1 MQEVFLQFVVS
12 YQSLTNSR
20 MNKQFLKAG
29 MLGLL
34 VAGWLSQAA
43 VAQSDPTGKRR
54 VTSTYAI
61 TNATVF
67 KAPGDP
73 GSKATILIKDGVI
86 LGVGSSLTLPKEAKI
101 IAGDSLYVYPG
112 FIDGAGNMGI
122 TKPKDVERPKDFVS
136 SNPPDEIAG
145 ITPWRIATDSYS
157 GASTQVDEWRK
168 AGFTISQVVPDGGML
183 PGKTSLMVL
192 GEAKNNNLLRNNV
205 AMAANFRSSR
215 GMYPATLAGVMA
227 KFRDLYQNTSLTLD
241 HEKLYASNAGVKRP
255 QASPS
260 QVALSPVVQKQM
272 PVLFTAATELE
283 IRRALSLQK
292 ELGFKLVLT
301 GLETYE
307 SVIGL
312 IKSSGTPILI
322 KLQVPDDK
330 SIKSQKAEGV
340 TEATKAQYAR
350 VKESYDKALKQ
361 AAQLEQAGIMF
372 AFSTTDGKAADVQK
386 TLKTLI
392 DNGLSKKAALAALT
406 TNPAS
411 ILGISGMAGTLEK
424 GKLANLIVTT
434 DTLFKEETQIKH
446 VIADGYVFDYE
457 IKKKTTKAENTS
469 AKPEAAPNAITV
481 EGVWEYTSETP
492 AGSSGGEIVIKR
504 ENGVLGGTITYDDPT
519 GSGKASATIKNASLT
534 GKTLSF
540 EFDVAA
546 GGMSLTVTI
555 SGEINGK
562 TMDGSLSVPQ
572 MGSFP
577 VKATLSSPSQAN

>member
-1 MQEVFLQFVVS
+1 
-12 YQSLTNSR
+12 

-34 VAGWLSQAA
+34 VAGWLSQTAL
-43 VAQSDPTGKRR
+43 AQSDPTGKRR

-86 LGVGSSLTLPKEAKI
+86 LGVGASLALPKEAKV

-136 SNPPDEIAG
+136 SAPPDEVAG
-145 ITPWRIATDSYS
+145 ITPWRMATDSYS
-157 GASTQVDEWRK
+157 AASTQVDDWRK
-168 AGFTISQVVPDGGML
+168 AGFTLSQVVPDGGML
-183 PGKTSLMVL
+183 PGKTAIVLL
-192 GEAKNNNLLRNNV
+192 GEPKTNNFLKTNAAV
-205 AMAANFRSSR
+205 AANFRSSR

-227 KFRDLYQNTSLTLD
+227 KFRDIYQNTALVIE
-241 HEKLYASNAGVKRP
+241 HERQFTFTTGVKRP
-255 QASPS
+255 QASPTHT
-260 QVALSPVVQKQM
+260 AFMPVVQKQLS
-272 PVLFTAATELE
+272 VLFTAGSELE
-283 IRRALSLQK
+283 IRRALALQK

-301 GLETYE
+301 GLENYE
-307 SVIGL
+307 SVIDE
-312 IKSSGTPILI
+312 IKSSGTPVLI

-330 SIKSQKAEGV
+330 SIKAQKADGV

-361 AAQLEQAGIMF
+361 AAQLEKAGIPF
-372 AFSTTDGKAADVQK
+372 GFSTADAKAADVQK
-386 TLKTLI
+386 NLKAML

-406 TNPAS
+406 TNPAA
-411 ILGISGMAGTLEK
+411 ILGVSGMVGTLEK
-424 GKLANLIVTT
+424 GKLANLVLTT
-434 DTLFKEETQIKH
+434 DTLFKEEAQIKH

-457 IKKKTTKAENTS
+457 VKKKAVKAETTT
-469 AKPEAAPNAITV
+469 AKPEAASNAVTV

-492 AGSSGGEIVIKR
+492 AGSSGGEITLKR

-519 GSGKASATIKNASLT
+519 GSGKASAPIKNASIN
-534 GKTLSF
+534 GKALSF

-562 TMDGSLSVPQ
+562 TMEGSLSVPQ

-577 VKATLSSPSQAN
+577 VKATLSSPSQTNSL

>member
-1 MQEVFLQFVVS
+1 
-12 YQSLTNSR
+12 
-20 MNKQFLKAG
+20 MNKQFLMAG

-43 VAQSDPTGKRR
+43 MAQSDPTGKRR

-86 LGVGSSLTLPKEAKI
+86 LGVGTSLTLPKEAKL
-101 IAGDSLYVYPG
+101 IAGDSLFVYPG
-112 FIDGAGNMGI
+112 FIDGAGTMGI

-136 SNPPDEIAG
+136 SNPADEIAG
-145 ITPWRIATDSYS
+145 ITPWRMAPESYA
-157 GASTQVDEWRK
+157 ASSTLVDDWRK
-168 AGFTISQVVPDGGML
+168 AGFTLSQVVPDGGML
-183 PGKTSLMVL
+183 PGKTALMVL
-192 GEAKNNNLLRNNV
+192 GDAKNNNLLRNNV

-227 KFRDLYQNTSLTLD
+227 KFRDLYQNTSLILD

-283 IRRALSLQK
+283 IRRVLSLQK

-312 IKSSGTPILI
+312 IKSSGNPVLI

-330 SIKSQKAEGV
+330 SIKAQKAEGV
-340 TEATKAQYAR
+340 TDATKAQYAR
-350 VKESYDKALKQ
+350 VKESYAKALKQ

-372 AFSTTDGKAADVQK
+372 AFSTADAKPADVKK
-386 TLKTLI
+386 TIQTLME
-392 DNGLSKKAALAALT
+392 NGLSERAALAALT
-406 TNPAS
+406 THPAT
-411 ILGISGMAGTLEK
+411 ILGISSMAGTLEK
-424 GKLANLIVTT
+424 GKMANLILST
-434 DTLFKEETQIKH
+434 DSLFKEESQIKH

-457 IKKKTTKAENTS
+457 LKKKTAPATS
-469 AKPEAAPNAITV
+469 GSKPENQAAGSV
-481 EGVWEYTSETP
+481 EGTWEYVSETP
-492 AGSSGGEIVIKR
+492 AGSSGGEILLKR
-504 ENGVLGGTITYDDPT
+504 ENGVMGGSITYDNPT
-519 GSGKASATIKNASLT
+519 GSGKASAPIKNASIN
-534 GKTLSF
+534 GKALSF
-540 EFDVAA
+540 EFDVSA

-555 SGEINGK
+555 SGEVNGK
-562 TMDGSLSVPQ
+562 SMEGSLSIPQ

-577 VKATLSSPSQAN
+577 VKATLTSPSQTNSL

>member
-1 MQEVFLQFVVS
+1 
-12 YQSLTNSR
+12 

-43 VAQSDPTGKRR
+43 MAQSDPTGKRR

-86 LGVGSSLTLPKEAKI
+86 LGVGTSLSLPKEAKI
-101 IAGDSLYVYPG
+101 LAGDSLFVYPG
-112 FIDGAGNMGI
+112 FIDGAGTMGI

-136 SNPPDEIAG
+136 SNPADEIAG
-145 ITPWRIATDSYS
+145 ITPWRSASDAYAA
-157 GASTQVDEWRK
+157 ASTQVDDWRK
-168 AGFTISQVVPDGGML
+168 AGFTLSQVVPDGGML
-183 PGKTSLMVL
+183 PGKTALVL
-192 GEAKNNNLLRNNV
+192 LGDGKANNFLKLNAAL
-205 AMAANFRSSR
+205 AANYRSSR

-227 KFRDLYQNTSLTLD
+227 KFRDIYQNTTLVLE
-241 HEKLYASNAGVKRP
+241 HERLFTFTAGVKRP
-255 QASPS
+255 QATPT
-260 QVALSPVVQKQM
+260 QTAMMPVVQKQL
-272 PVLFTAATELE
+272 PVLFSTSSELE
-283 IRRALSLQK
+283 IRRALALQK
-292 ELGFKLVLT
+292 ELGFKLILT
-301 GLETYE
+301 GLENYE
-307 SVIGL
+307 SVIGA
-312 IKSSGTPILI
+312 IKASGTPVLI

-330 SIKSQKAEGV
+330 SIKAQKAEGV

-361 AAQLEQAGIMF
+361 AAQLEKAGILF
-372 AFSTTDGKAADVQK
+372 GFSTADAKAADVQK
-386 TLKTLI
+386 TLNAMM
-392 DNGLSKKAALAALT
+392 DNGLSQKAAFAALT
-406 TNPAS
+406 TNPAA
-411 ILGISGMAGTLEK
+411 ILGLSGLVGTLEK
-424 GKLANLIVTT
+424 GKLANLVLTT
-434 DTLFKEETQIKH
+434 DTLFKEEAQIKH

-457 IKKKTTKAENTS
+457 IKKKAVKAEAN
-469 AKPEAAPNAITV
+469 AKPEAASDAVQV

-492 AGSSGGEIVIKR
+492 AGSSGGEITLKR
-504 ENGVLGGTITYDDPT
+504 ENGTLGGTITYDDPT
-519 GSGKASATIKNASLT
+519 GSGKASAPIKNASLT
-534 GKTLSF
+534 GKTISF

-562 TMDGSLSVPQ
+562 NMDGSLSVPQ

>member
-1 MQEVFLQFVVS
+1 
-12 YQSLTNSR
+12 
-20 MNKQFLKAG
+20 MNKQFLMAG

-43 VAQSDPTGKRR
+43 MAQSDPTGKRR

-86 LGVGSSLTLPKEAKI
+86 LGVGTSLTLPKEAKL
-101 IAGDSLYVYPG
+101 IAGDSLFVYPG
-112 FIDGAGNMGI
+112 FIDGAGTMGI

-136 SNPPDEIAG
+136 SNPADEIAG
-145 ITPWRIATDSYS
+145 ITPWRMAPESYA
-157 GASTQVDEWRK
+157 ASSTLVDDWRK
-168 AGFTISQVVPDGGML
+168 AGFTLSQVVPDGGML
-183 PGKTSLMVL
+183 PGKTALMVL
-192 GEAKNNNLLRNNV
+192 GDAKNNNLLRNNV

-227 KFRDLYQNTSLTLD
+227 KFRDLYQNTSLILD

-283 IRRALSLQK
+283 IRRVLSLQK

-301 GLETYE
+301 GLENYE

-312 IKSSGTPILI
+312 IKSSGNPVLI

-330 SIKSQKAEGV
+330 SIKAQKAEGV
-340 TEATKAQYAR
+340 TDATKAQYAR
-350 VKESYDKALKQ
+350 VKESYAKALKQ

-372 AFSTTDGKAADVQK
+372 AFSTADAKPADVKK
-386 TLKTLI
+386 TIQTLME
-392 DNGLSKKAALAALT
+392 NGLSERAALAALT
-406 TNPAS
+406 THPAT
-411 ILGISGMAGTLEK
+411 ILGISSMAGTLEK
-424 GKLANLIVTT
+424 GKMANLILAT
-434 DTLFKEETQIKH
+434 DSLFKEESQIKH

-457 IKKKTTKAENTS
+457 LKKKTAPATS
-469 AKPEAAPNAITV
+469 GSKPENQAAGAV
-481 EGVWEYTSETP
+481 EGTWEYVSETP
-492 AGSSGGEIVIKR
+492 AGSSGGEIILKR
-504 ENGVLGGTITYDDPT
+504 ENGVLGGSITYDNPT
-519 GSGKASATIKNASLT
+519 GSGKATAPIKNASIN
-534 GKTLSF
+534 GKALSF
-540 EFDVAA
+540 EFDVSA

-555 SGEINGK
+555 SGEVNGK
-562 TMDGSLSVPQ
+562 SMEGSLSIPQ

-577 VKATLSSPSQAN
+577 VKATLTSPSQTNSL

>member
-1 MQEVFLQFVVS
+1 
-12 YQSLTNSR
+12 
-20 MNKQFLKAG
+20 

-43 VAQSDPTGKRR
+43 WAQSDPTGKRR

-86 LGVGSSLTLPKEAKI
+86 LGVGNSISLPKEAKI
-101 IAGDSLYVYPG
+101 IAGDSLFVYPG
-112 FIDGAGNMGI
+112 FIDGAGTMGI

-145 ITPWRIATDSYS
+145 ITPWRSATDAYAA
-157 GASTQVDEWRK
+157 ASSQVDEWRK
-168 AGFTISQVVPDGGML
+168 AGFTLSQVVPDGGML
-183 PGKTSLMVL
+183 PGKTALVL
-192 GEAKNNNLLRNNV
+192 LGDGKTTNFLKLNTAL
-205 AMAANFRSSR
+205 AANYRSSR

-227 KFRDLYQNTSLTLD
+227 KFRDIYQNTTLVIE
-241 HEKLYASNAGVKRP
+241 HERLFTFTAGVKRP
-255 QASPS
+255 QATPA
-260 QVALSPVVQKQM
+260 QLAMIPVVQKQL
-272 PVLFTAATELE
+272 PVLFTASSELE
-283 IRRALSLQK
+283 IRRALALQK
-292 ELGFKLVLT
+292 ELGFKLILT
-301 GLETYE
+301 GLENYE
-307 SVIGL
+307 SVIGA
-312 IKSSGTPILI
+312 IKSSGTPVLI

-330 SIKSQKAEGV
+330 SIKSQKADGV

-361 AAQLEQAGIMF
+361 AVQLEKAGILF
-372 AFSTTDGKAADVQK
+372 GFSTADAKATEVQK
-386 TLKTLI
+386 TLKAML
-392 DNGLSKKAALAALT
+392 DNGLSHKAAFAALT
-406 TNPAS
+406 TNPAA
-411 ILGISGMAGTLEK
+411 ILGISGLVGTLEK
-424 GKLANLIVTT
+424 GKLANLVLTT
-434 DTLFKEETQIKH
+434 DTLFKEESQIKH

-457 IKKKTTKAENTS
+457 IKKKATKAENNNG
-469 AKPEAAPNAITV
+469 KPDAAPTAVQV
-481 EGVWEYTSETP
+481 EGLWEYTSETP
-492 AGSSGGEIVIKR
+492 AGSSGGEITLKR
-504 ENGVLGGTITYDDPT
+504 ENGALSGTITYDDPT
-519 GSGKASATIKNASLT
+519 GSGKASAQIKNASLT

-562 TMDGSLSVPQ
+562 NMDGSLSVPQ

>member
-1 MQEVFLQFVVS
+1 
-12 YQSLTNSR
+12 
-20 MNKQFLKAG
+20 MNKQFLMAG

-43 VAQSDPTGKRR
+43 MAQSDPTGKRR

-86 LGVGSSLTLPKEAKI
+86 LGVGTSLTLPKEAKL
-101 IAGDSLYVYPG
+101 IAGDSLFVYPG
-112 FIDGAGNMGI
+112 FIDGAGIMGI

-136 SNPPDEIAG
+136 SNPADEIAG
-145 ITPWRIATDSYS
+145 ITPWRMAPESYA
-157 GASTQVDEWRK
+157 ASSTLVDDWRK
-168 AGFTISQVVPDGGML
+168 AGFTLSQVVPDGGML
-183 PGKTSLMVL
+183 PGKTALMVL
-192 GEAKNNNLLRNNV
+192 GDAKNNNLLRNNV

-227 KFRDLYQNTSLTLD
+227 KFRDLYQNTSLILD

-283 IRRALSLQK
+283 IRRVLSLQK

-301 GLETYE
+301 GLENYE

-312 IKSSGTPILI
+312 IKSSGTPVLI

-330 SIKSQKAEGV
+330 SIKAQKAEGV
-340 TEATKAQYAR
+340 TDATKAQYAR
-350 VKESYDKALKQ
+350 VKESYAKALKQ

-372 AFSTTDGKAADVQK
+372 AFSTADAKPADVKK
-386 TLKTLI
+386 TIQTLME
-392 DNGLSKKAALAALT
+392 NGLSERAALAALT
-406 TNPAS
+406 THPAT
-411 ILGISGMAGTLEK
+411 ILGISSMAGTLEK
-424 GKLANLIVTT
+424 GKMANLILAT
-434 DTLFKEETQIKH
+434 DSLFKEESQIKH

-457 IKKKTTKAENTS
+457 LKKKTAPATS
-469 AKPEAAPNAITV
+469 GSKPENQAAGAV
-481 EGVWEYTSETP
+481 EGTWEYVSETP
-492 AGSSGGEIVIKR
+492 AGSSGGEIILKR
-504 ENGVLGGTITYDDPT
+504 ENGVLGGSITYDNPT
-519 GSGKASATIKNASLT
+519 GSGKASASIKNASIN
-534 GKTLSF
+534 GKALSF
-540 EFDVAA
+540 EFDVSA

-555 SGEINGK
+555 SGEVNGK
-562 TMDGSLSVPQ
+562 SMEGSLSIPQ

-577 VKATLSSPSQAN
+577 VKATLTSPSQTNSL

>member
-1 MQEVFLQFVVS
+1 
-12 YQSLTNSR
+12 
-20 MNKQFLKAG
+20 MNKQFLMAG

-43 VAQSDPTGKRR
+43 MAQSDPTGKRR

-86 LGVGSSLTLPKEAKI
+86 LGVGTSLTLPKEAKL
-101 IAGDSLYVYPG
+101 IAGDSLFVYPG
-112 FIDGAGNMGI
+112 FIDGAGTMGI

-136 SNPPDEIAG
+136 SNPADEIAG
-145 ITPWRIATDSYS
+145 ITPWRMAPESYA
-157 GASTQVDEWRK
+157 ASSTLVDDWRK
-168 AGFTISQVVPDGGML
+168 AGFTLSQVVPDGGML
-183 PGKTSLMVL
+183 PGKTALMVL
-192 GEAKNNNLLRNNV
+192 GDAKNNNLLRNNV

-227 KFRDLYQNTSLTLD
+227 KFRDLYQNTSLILD

-283 IRRALSLQK
+283 IRRVLSLQK

-301 GLETYE
+301 GLENYE

-312 IKSSGTPILI
+312 IKSSGNPVLI

-330 SIKSQKAEGV
+330 SIKAQKAEGV
-340 TEATKAQYAR
+340 TDATKAQYAR
-350 VKESYDKALKQ
+350 VKESYEKALKQ

-372 AFSTTDGKAADVQK
+372 AFSTADAKPADVKK
-386 TLKTLI
+386 TIQTLME
-392 DNGLSKKAALAALT
+392 NGLSERAALAALT
-406 TNPAS
+406 THPAT
-411 ILGISGMAGTLEK
+411 ILGISSMAGTLEK
-424 GKLANLIVTT
+424 GKMANLILAT
-434 DTLFKEETQIKH
+434 DSLFKEESQIKH

-457 IKKKTTKAENTS
+457 LKKKTAPATS
-469 AKPEAAPNAITV
+469 GSKPENQAAGAV
-481 EGVWEYTSETP
+481 EGTWEYVSETP
-492 AGSSGGEIVIKR
+492 AGSSGGEIILKR
-504 ENGVLGGTITYDDPT
+504 ENGVLGGSITYDNPT
-519 GSGKASATIKNASLT
+519 GSGKATAPIKNASIN
-534 GKTLSF
+534 GKALSF
-540 EFDVAA
+540 EFDVSA

-555 SGEINGK
+555 SGEVNGK
-562 TMDGSLSVPQ
+562 SMEGSLSIPQ

-577 VKATLSSPSQAN
+577 VKATLTSPSQTNSL

>member
-1 MQEVFLQFVVS
+1 
-12 YQSLTNSR
+12 
-20 MNKQFLKAG
+20 MNKQFLMAG

-43 VAQSDPTGKRR
+43 MAQSDPTGKRR

-86 LGVGSSLTLPKEAKI
+86 LGVGTSLTLPKEAKL
-101 IAGDSLYVYPG
+101 IAGDSLFVYPG
-112 FIDGAGNMGI
+112 FIDGAGTMGI

-136 SNPPDEIAG
+136 SNPADEIAG
-145 ITPWRIATDSYS
+145 ITPWRMAPESYA
-157 GASTQVDEWRK
+157 ASSTLVDDWRK
-168 AGFTISQVVPDGGML
+168 AGFTLSQVVPDGRML
-183 PGKTSLMVL
+183 PGKTALMVL
-192 GEAKNNNLLRNNV
+192 GDAKNNNLLRNNV

-227 KFRDLYQNTSLTLD
+227 KFRDLYQNTSLILD

-283 IRRALSLQK
+283 IRRVLSLQK

-312 IKSSGTPILI
+312 IKSSGTPVLI

-330 SIKSQKAEGV
+330 SIKAQKAEGV
-340 TEATKAQYAR
+340 TDATKAQYAR
-350 VKESYDKALKQ
+350 VKESYAKALKQ

-372 AFSTTDGKAADVQK
+372 AFSTADAKPADVKK
-386 TLKTLI
+386 TIQTLME
-392 DNGLSKKAALAALT
+392 NGLSERAALAALT
-406 TNPAS
+406 THPAT
-411 ILGISGMAGTLEK
+411 ILGISSMAGTLEK
-424 GKLANLIVTT
+424 GKMANLILAT
-434 DTLFKEETQIKH
+434 DSLFKEESQIKH

-457 IKKKTTKAENTS
+457 LKKKTAPATS
-469 AKPEAAPNAITV
+469 GSKPENQAAGAV
-481 EGVWEYTSETP
+481 EGTWEYVSETP
-492 AGSSGGEIVIKR
+492 AGSSGGEIILKR
-504 ENGVLGGTITYDDPT
+504 ENGVLGGSITYDNPT
-519 GSGKASATIKNASLT
+519 GSGKASASIKNASIN
-534 GKTLSF
+534 GKALSF
-540 EFDVAA
+540 EFDVSA

-555 SGEINGK
+555 SGEVNGK
-562 TMDGSLSVPQ
+562 SMEGSLSIPQ

-577 VKATLSSPSQAN
+577 VKATLTSPSQTNSL

>member
-1 MQEVFLQFVVS
+1 
-12 YQSLTNSR
+12 
-20 MNKQFLKAG
+20 MNKQFLMAG

-43 VAQSDPTGKRR
+43 MAQSDPTGKRR

-86 LGVGSSLTLPKEAKI
+86 LGVGTSLTLPKEAKL
-101 IAGDSLYVYPG
+101 IAGDSLFVYPG
-112 FIDGAGNMGI
+112 FIDGAGTMGI

-136 SNPPDEIAG
+136 SNPADEIAG
-145 ITPWRIATDSYS
+145 ITPWRMAPESYA
-157 GASTQVDEWRK
+157 ASSTLVDDWRK
-168 AGFTISQVVPDGGML
+168 AGFTLSQVVPDGGML
-183 PGKTSLMVL
+183 PGKTALMVL
-192 GEAKNNNLLRNNV
+192 GDAKNNNLLRNNV

-227 KFRDLYQNTSLTLD
+227 KFRDLYQNTSLILD

-283 IRRALSLQK
+283 IRRVLSLQK

-301 GLETYE
+301 GLENYE

-312 IKSSGTPILI
+312 IKSSGNPVLI

-330 SIKSQKAEGV
+330 SIKAQKAEGV
-340 TEATKAQYAR
+340 TDATKAQYAR
-350 VKESYDKALKQ
+350 VKESYAKALKQ

-372 AFSTTDGKAADVQK
+372 AFSTADAKPADVKK
-386 TLKTLI
+386 TIQTLME
-392 DNGLSKKAALAALT
+392 NGLSERAALAALT
-406 TNPAS
+406 THPAT
-411 ILGISGMAGTLEK
+411 ILGISSMAGTLEK
-424 GKLANLIVTT
+424 GKMANLILAT
-434 DTLFKEETQIKH
+434 DSLFKEESQIKH

-457 IKKKTTKAENTS
+457 LKKKTAPATS
-469 AKPEAAPNAITV
+469 GSKPENQAAGAV
-481 EGVWEYTSETP
+481 EGTWEYVSETP
-492 AGSSGGEIVIKR
+492 AGSSGGEIILKR
-504 ENGVLGGTITYDDPT
+504 ENGVLGGSITYDNPT
-519 GSGKASATIKNASLT
+519 GSGKASASIKNASIN
-534 GKTLSF
+534 GKALSF
-540 EFDVAA
+540 EFDVSA

-555 SGEINGK
+555 SGEVNGK
-562 TMDGSLSVPQ
+562 SMEGSLSIPQ

-577 VKATLSSPSQAN
+577 VKATLTSPSQTNSL

>member
-1 MQEVFLQFVVS
+1 
-12 YQSLTNSR
+12 
-20 MNKQFLKAG
+20 MNKQFLMAG

-43 VAQSDPTGKRR
+43 MAQSDPTGKRR

-86 LGVGSSLTLPKEAKI
+86 LGVGTSLTLPKEAKL
-101 IAGDSLYVYPG
+101 IAGDSLFVYPG
-112 FIDGAGNMGI
+112 FIDGAGTMGI

-136 SNPPDEIAG
+136 SNPADEIAG
-145 ITPWRIATDSYS
+145 ITPWRMAPESYA
-157 GASTQVDEWRK
+157 ASSTLVDDWRK
-168 AGFTISQVVPDGGML
+168 AGFTLSQVVPDGGML
-183 PGKTSLMVL
+183 PGKTALMVL
-192 GEAKNNNLLRNNV
+192 GDAKNNNLLRNNV

-227 KFRDLYQNTSLTLD
+227 KFRDLYQNTSLILD

-283 IRRALSLQK
+283 IRRVLSLQK

-301 GLETYE
+301 GLENYE

-312 IKSSGTPILI
+312 IKSSGNPVLI

-330 SIKSQKAEGV
+330 SIKAQKAEGV
-340 TEATKAQYAR
+340 TDATKAQYAR
-350 VKESYDKALKQ
+350 VKESYAKALKQ

-372 AFSTTDGKAADVQK
+372 AFSTADAKPADVKK
-386 TLKTLI
+386 TIQTLME
-392 DNGLSKKAALAALT
+392 NGLSERAALAALT
-406 TNPAS
+406 THPAT
-411 ILGISGMAGTLEK
+411 ILGISSMAGTLEK
-424 GKLANLIVTT
+424 GKMANLILAT
-434 DTLFKEETQIKH
+434 DSLFKEESQIKH

-457 IKKKTTKAENTS
+457 LKKKTAPATS
-469 AKPEAAPNAITV
+469 GSKPENQAAGAV
-481 EGVWEYTSETP
+481 EGTWEYVSETP
-492 AGSSGGEIVIKR
+492 AGSSGGEIILKR
-504 ENGVLGGTITYDDPT
+504 ENGVLGGSITYDNPT
-519 GSGKASATIKNASLT
+519 GSGKASAPIKNASIN
-534 GKTLSF
+534 GKALSF

-562 TMDGSLSVPQ
+562 TMEGSLSVPQ

-577 VKATLSSPSQAN
+577 VKATLSSPSQTNSL

>member
-1 MQEVFLQFVVS
+1 
-12 YQSLTNSR
+12 
-20 MNKQFLKAG
+20 MNKQFLMAG

-43 VAQSDPTGKRR
+43 MAQSDPTGKRR

-67 KAPGDP
+67 KAPGDL

-86 LGVGSSLTLPKEAKI
+86 LGVGTSLTLPKEAKL
-101 IAGDSLYVYPG
+101 IAGDSLFVYPG
-112 FIDGAGNMGI
+112 FIDGAGTMGI

-136 SNPPDEIAG
+136 SNPADEIAG
-145 ITPWRIATDSYS
+145 ITPWRMAPESYA
-157 GASTQVDEWRK
+157 ASSTLVDDWRK
-168 AGFTISQVVPDGGML
+168 AGFTLSQVVPDGGML
-183 PGKTSLMVL
+183 PGKTALMVL
-192 GEAKNNNLLRNNV
+192 GDAKNNNLLRNNV

-227 KFRDLYQNTSLTLD
+227 KFRDLYQNTSLILD

-283 IRRALSLQK
+283 IRRVLSLQK

-301 GLETYE
+301 GLENYE

-312 IKSSGTPILI
+312 IKSSGTPVLI

-330 SIKSQKAEGV
+330 SIKAQKAEGV
-340 TEATKAQYAR
+340 TDATKAQYAR
-350 VKESYDKALKQ
+350 VKESYAKALKQ

-372 AFSTTDGKAADVQK
+372 AFSTADAKPADVKK
-386 TLKTLI
+386 TIQTLME
-392 DNGLSKKAALAALT
+392 NGLSERAALAALT
-406 TNPAS
+406 THPAT
-411 ILGISGMAGTLEK
+411 ILGISSMAGTLEK
-424 GKLANLIVTT
+424 GKMANLILAT
-434 DTLFKEETQIKH
+434 DSLFKEESQIKH

-457 IKKKTTKAENTS
+457 LKKKTAPATS
-469 AKPEAAPNAITV
+469 GSKPENQAAGAV
-481 EGVWEYTSETP
+481 EGTWEYVSETP
-492 AGSSGGEIVIKR
+492 AGSSGGEIILKR
-504 ENGVLGGTITYDDPT
+504 ENGVLGGSITYDNPT
-519 GSGKASATIKNASLT
+519 GSGKASASIKNASIN
-534 GKTLSF
+534 GKALSF
-540 EFDVAA
+540 EFDVSA

-555 SGEINGK
+555 SGEVNGK
-562 TMDGSLSVPQ
+562 SMEGSLSIPQ

-577 VKATLSSPSQAN
+577 VKATLTSPSQTNSL

>member
-1 MQEVFLQFVVS
+1 
-12 YQSLTNSR
+12 

-43 VAQSDPTGKRR
+43 WAQSDPTGKRR

-86 LGVGSSLTLPKEAKI
+86 LGVGNSISLPKEAKI
-101 IAGDSLYVYPG
+101 IAGDSLFVYPG
-112 FIDGAGNMGI
+112 FIDGAGTMGI

-145 ITPWRIATDSYS
+145 ITPWRSATDAYAA
-157 GASTQVDEWRK
+157 ASSQVDEWRK
-168 AGFTISQVVPDGGML
+168 AGFTLSQVVPDGGML
-183 PGKTSLMVL
+183 PGKTALVL
-192 GEAKNNNLLRNNV
+192 LGDGKTTNFLKLNTAL
-205 AMAANFRSSR
+205 AANYRSSR

-227 KFRDLYQNTSLTLD
+227 KFRDIYQNTTLVIE
-241 HEKLYASNAGVKRP
+241 HERLFTLNSGIKRP
-255 QASPS
+255 QATPT
-260 QVALSPVVQKQM
+260 QLAMIPVVQKQL
-272 PVLFTAATELE
+272 PVLFTASSELE
-283 IRRALSLQK
+283 IRRALALQK
-292 ELGFKLVLT
+292 ELGFKLILT
-301 GLETYE
+301 GLENYE
-307 SVIGL
+307 SVIGA
-312 IKSSGTPILI
+312 IKSSGTPVLI

-330 SIKSQKAEGV
+330 SIKSQKADGV

-361 AAQLEQAGIMF
+361 AAQLEKAGILF
-372 AFSTTDGKAADVQK
+372 GFSTADAKATEVQK
-386 TLKTLI
+386 TLKAML
-392 DNGLSKKAALAALT
+392 DNGLSHKAAFAALT
-406 TNPAS
+406 TNPAA
-411 ILGISGMAGTLEK
+411 ILGISGLVGTLEK
-424 GKLANLIVTT
+424 GKLANLVLTT
-434 DTLFKEETQIKH
+434 DTLFKEESQIKH

-457 IKKKTTKAENTS
+457 IKKKATKAENNNG
-469 AKPEAAPNAITV
+469 KPDAAPTAVQV
-481 EGVWEYTSETP
+481 EGLWEYTSETP
-492 AGSSGGEIVIKR
+492 AGSSGGEITLKR
-504 ENGVLGGTITYDDPT
+504 ENGALSGTITYDDPT
-519 GSGKASATIKNASLT
+519 GSGKASAQIKNASLT

-562 TMDGSLSVPQ
+562 NMDGSLSVPQ

>member
-1 MQEVFLQFVVS
+1 
-12 YQSLTNSR
+12 
-20 MNKQFLKAG
+20 MNKQFLMAG

-43 VAQSDPTGKRR
+43 MAQSDPTGKRR

-86 LGVGSSLTLPKEAKI
+86 LGVGTSLTLPKEAKL
-101 IAGDSLYVYPG
+101 IAGDSLFVYPG
-112 FIDGAGNMGI
+112 FIDGAGTMGI

-136 SNPPDEIAG
+136 SNPADEIAG
-145 ITPWRIATDSYS
+145 ITPWRMAPESYA
-157 GASTQVDEWRK
+157 ASSTLVDDWRK
-168 AGFTISQVVPDGGML
+168 AGFTLSQVVPDGGML
-183 PGKTSLMVL
+183 PGKTALMVL
-192 GEAKNNNLLRNNV
+192 GDAKNNNLLRNNV

-227 KFRDLYQNTSLTLD
+227 KFRDLYQNTSLILD

-283 IRRALSLQK
+283 IRRVLSLQK

-301 GLETYE
+301 GLENYE

-312 IKSSGTPILI
+312 IKSSGNPVLI

-330 SIKSQKAEGV
+330 SIKAQKAEGV
-340 TEATKAQYAR
+340 TDATKAQYAR
-350 VKESYDKALKQ
+350 VKESYAKALKQ

-372 AFSTTDGKAADVQK
+372 AFSTADAKPADVKK
-386 TLKTLI
+386 TIQTLME
-392 DNGLSKKAALAALT
+392 NGLSERAALAALT
-406 TNPAS
+406 THPAT
-411 ILGISGMAGTLEK
+411 ILGISSMAGTLEK
-424 GKLANLIVTT
+424 GKMANLILAT
-434 DTLFKEETQIKH
+434 DSLFKEESQIKH

-457 IKKKTTKAENTS
+457 LKKKTAPATS
-469 AKPEAAPNAITV
+469 GSKPENQAAGAV
-481 EGVWEYTSETP
+481 EGTWEYVSETP
-492 AGSSGGEIVIKR
+492 AGSSGGEIILKR
-504 ENGVLGGTITYDDPT
+504 ENGVLGGSITYDNPT
-519 GSGKASATIKNASLT
+519 GSGKASAPIKNASIN
-534 GKTLSF
+534 GKALSF
-540 EFDVAA
+540 EFDVSA

-555 SGEINGK
+555 SGEVNGK
-562 TMDGSLSVPQ
+562 SMEGSLSIPQ

-577 VKATLSSPSQAN
+577 VKATLTSPSQTNSL

>member
-1 MQEVFLQFVVS
+1 
-12 YQSLTNSR
+12 
-20 MNKQFLKAG
+20 MNKQFLMAG

-43 VAQSDPTGKRR
+43 MAQSDPTGKRR

-86 LGVGSSLTLPKEAKI
+86 LGVGTSLTLPKEAKL
-101 IAGDSLYVYPG
+101 IAGDSLFVYPG
-112 FIDGAGNMGI
+112 FIDGAGTMGI

-136 SNPPDEIAG
+136 SNPADEIAG
-145 ITPWRIATDSYS
+145 ITPWRMAPESYA
-157 GASTQVDEWRK
+157 ASSTLVDDWRK
-168 AGFTISQVVPDGGML
+168 AGFTLSQVVPDGGML
-183 PGKTSLMVL
+183 PGKTALMVL
-192 GEAKNNNLLRNNV
+192 GDAKNNNLLRNNV

-227 KFRDLYQNTSLTLD
+227 KFRDLYQNTSLILD

-283 IRRALSLQK
+283 IRRVLSLQK

-301 GLETYE
+301 GLENYE

-312 IKSSGTPILI
+312 IKSSGNPVLI

-330 SIKSQKAEGV
+330 SIKAQKAEGV
-340 TEATKAQYAR
+340 TDATKAQYAR
-350 VKESYDKALKQ
+350 VKESYAKALKQ

-372 AFSTTDGKAADVQK
+372 AFSTADAKPADVKK
-386 TLKTLI
+386 TIQTLME
-392 DNGLSKKAALAALT
+392 NGLSERAALAALT
-406 TNPAS
+406 THPAT
-411 ILGISGMAGTLEK
+411 ILGISSMAGTLEK
-424 GKLANLIVTT
+424 GKMANLILAT
-434 DTLFKEETQIKH
+434 DSLFKEESQIKH

-457 IKKKTTKAENTS
+457 LKKKTAPATSGSKSENQ
-469 AKPEAAPNAITV
+469 AAGSV
-481 EGVWEYTSETP
+481 EGTWEYVSETP
-492 AGSSGGEIVIKR
+492 AGSSGGEIILKR
-504 ENGVLGGTITYDDPT
+504 ENGVLGGSITYDNPT
-519 GSGKASATIKNASLT
+519 GSGKASASIKNASIN
-534 GKTLSF
+534 GKALSF
-540 EFDVAA
+540 EFDVSA

-555 SGEINGK
+555 SGEVNGK
-562 TMDGSLSVPQ
+562 SMEGSLSIPQ

-577 VKATLSSPSQAN
+577 VKATLTSPSQTNSL

>member
-1 MQEVFLQFVVS
+1 
-12 YQSLTNSR
+12 
-20 MNKQFLKAG
+20 MNKQFLMAG

-43 VAQSDPTGKRR
+43 MAQSDPTGKRR

-86 LGVGSSLTLPKEAKI
+86 LGVGTSLTLPKEAKL
-101 IAGDSLYVYPG
+101 IAGDSLFVYPG
-112 FIDGAGNMGI
+112 FIDGAGTMGI

-136 SNPPDEIAG
+136 SNPADEIAG
-145 ITPWRIATDSYS
+145 ITPWRMAPESYA
-157 GASTQVDEWRK
+157 ASSTLVDDWRK
-168 AGFTISQVVPDGGML
+168 AGFTLSQVVPDGGML
-183 PGKTSLMVL
+183 PGKTALIVL
-192 GEAKNNNLLRNNV
+192 GDAKNNNLLRNNV

-227 KFRDLYQNTSLTLD
+227 KFRDLYQNTSLILD

-283 IRRALSLQK
+283 IRRVLSLQK

-301 GLETYE
+301 GLENYE

-312 IKSSGTPILI
+312 IKSSGNPVLI

-330 SIKSQKAEGV
+330 SIKAQKAEGV
-340 TEATKAQYAR
+340 TDATKAQYAR
-350 VKESYDKALKQ
+350 VKESYAKALKQ

-372 AFSTTDGKAADVQK
+372 AFSTADAKPADVKK
-386 TLKTLI
+386 TIQTLME
-392 DNGLSKKAALAALT
+392 NGLSERAALAALT
-406 TNPAS
+406 THPAT
-411 ILGISGMAGTLEK
+411 ILGISSMAGTLEK
-424 GKLANLIVTT
+424 GKMANLILAT
-434 DTLFKEETQIKH
+434 DSLFKEESQIKH

-457 IKKKTTKAENTS
+457 LKKKTAPATS
-469 AKPEAAPNAITV
+469 GSKPENQAAGAV
-481 EGVWEYTSETP
+481 EGTWEYVSETP
-492 AGSSGGEIVIKR
+492 AGSSGGEIILKR
-504 ENGVLGGTITYDDPT
+504 ENGVLGGSITYDNPT
-519 GSGKASATIKNASLT
+519 GSGKATASIKNASIN
-534 GKTLSF
+534 GKALSF
-540 EFDVAA
+540 EFDVSA

-555 SGEINGK
+555 SGEVNGK
-562 TMDGSLSVPQ
+562 SMEGSLSIPQ

-577 VKATLSSPSQAN
+577 VKATLTSPSQTNSL